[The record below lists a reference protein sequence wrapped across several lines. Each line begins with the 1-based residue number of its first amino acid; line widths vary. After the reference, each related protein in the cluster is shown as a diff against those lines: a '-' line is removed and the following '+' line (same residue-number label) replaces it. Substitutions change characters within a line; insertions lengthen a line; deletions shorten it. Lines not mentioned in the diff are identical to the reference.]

1 MSKGNIKKEECD
13 IKEIKQN
20 MREYIEAGLKANLKL
35 DDLLEALK
43 IIEPFNRYKDARE
56 DIIKEYTDVK

>member
-1 MSKGNIKKEECD
+1 
-13 IKEIKQN
+13 
-20 MREYIEAGLKANLKL
+20 MREYIEAGLKTNLKL